1 MERLYSTQ
9 PVETVSLKVE
19 SSPVWEVI
27 LGISGFTHAKLR
39 HTFELNG
46 DWIDQESR
54 MPSSL
59 IKNLKWMEENNT
71 WYGLIML
78 QNKLSAQT
86 ISDFSKGLS
95 EISKATFYDVLLPY
109 LNRHTEPI
117 RKETA
122 LNYENSEIFAGY
134 ANYFRNHEF
143 LESYVQSLGRY
154 EYKTLCHYLI
164 DTLQEWDAF
173 IRGEPEWDKWCT
185 ALTYEQNQQK
195 SMDHTSPAQ
204 EIERITGGV
213 KYTPEPSIWHVKL
226 IPHVSYRPWVLEQR
240 TADTKL
246 FFYPISEAY
255 FLELG
260 VPSSELVRG
269 HKALGEELRL
279 KLLYQLLQRSMS
291 LQEMSVN
298 FQISKTTLHHH
309 LSLLKSAKFIRVEK
323 GVYSVH
329 MAHLNRFSEKLS
341 SYLEIEK

>member
-39 HTFELNG
+39 HTFELNE

-143 LESYVQSLGRY
+143 LESYVHSLGRY

-173 IRGEPEWDKWCT
+173 IREEPEWDKWCT

-195 SMDHTSPAQ
+195 SMDPASPAD

-323 GVYSVH
+323 GVYSVQ
-329 MAHLNRFSEKLS
+329 MAHLNRFSEKLM
-341 SYLEIEK
+341 SYLKIEE

>member
-39 HTFELNG
+39 HTFELNE

-95 EISKATFYDVLLPY
+95 EISKANFYDVLLPY

-143 LESYVQSLGRY
+143 LESYVHSLGRY

-173 IRGEPEWDKWCT
+173 IREEPEWAKWCT

-195 SMDHTSPAQ
+195 SMDPASPAD

-323 GVYSVH
+323 GVYSVQ
-329 MAHLNRFSEKLS
+329 MAHLNRFSEKLM
-341 SYLEIEK
+341 SYLKIEE

>member
-27 LGISGFTHAKLR
+27 LGIAGFTHKKLR
-39 HTFELNG
+39 HTFELNE
-46 DWIDQESR
+46 DWLKQESR

-86 ISDFSKGLS
+86 ISDFSKGLR
-95 EISKATFYDVLLPY
+95 EISRTNFYDVLLPY
-109 LNRHTEPI
+109 LNRDTESI

-122 LNYENSEIFAGY
+122 LNYGSCEVFAEY

-154 EYKTLCHYLI
+154 EYETLCHYLI
-164 DTLQEWDAF
+164 NTVQEWDAF
-173 IRGEPEWDKWCT
+173 IQEEPEWNKWCT

-195 SMDHTSPAQ
+195 SIDHTSPAQ

-213 KYTPEPSIWHVKL
+213 NYTPEPSIWHVKL

-240 TADTKL
+240 TEDTKL
-246 FFYPISEAY
+246 FFYPINEAY
-255 FLELG
+255 FLEQG

-291 LQEMSVN
+291 LQEMSAK

-323 GVYSVH
+323 GVYSVQ
-329 MAHLNRFSEKLS
+329 MTHLNRFSERLI
-341 SYLEIEK
+341 SYLSIDE